1 MKILLQYHRLSI
13 AIITVL
19 VFAPIAAMAENASNE
34 GITVIADSSVMK
46 PLRALAQHYTRQHAI
61 GITLIADSSHNAVEE
76 LSGGLAADVL
86 VTGHARTYNALDQ
99 MGLTDRFA
107 SRFLVGDPIALVGM
121 KSPALLG
128 TVSGKGLKDRL
139 LASSTPPV
147 CAVLDARYFPE
158 MQRVKSIIANSN
170 LDPEPTI
177 KLVATRDAL
186 KEALAAPNSFS
197 AMPLSALAQ
206 YPELEIIAVL
216 QEPSQRIR
224 VRGEVLA
231 GTRMQ
236 AARTLL
242 AYLASDEAMSI
253 WSSYGFVAD
262 E

>member
-13 AIITVL
+13 AII
-19 VFAPIAAMAENASNE
+19 AALTFTPMAAWAEKPSNE

-46 PLRALAQHYTRQHAI
+46 PLRALAQHYTREHGI
-61 GITLIADSSHNAVEE
+61 GITLIADTSHDAVEE
-76 LSGGLAADVL
+76 LSGGLAADLV
-86 VTGHARTYNALDQ
+86 VTGHKRTYTALDQ

-128 TVSGKGLKDRL
+128 NVSEKGLKQRL
-139 LASSTPPV
+139 LASSTVPV

-158 MQRVKSIIANSN
+158 MQTVKSIIATSN

-206 YPELEIIAVL
+206 FPDLEIIAVL

-236 AARTLL
+236 ASRTLL
-242 AYLASDEAMSI
+242 SYLASGEAMSI